1 MTCIC
6 VLTAFRLSFP
16 HLETLKK
23 ILENSTLSRY
33 VKKNIKKS
41 RPTHPIFKF
50 WSGEG
55 NITIFFFG
63 LITKPCCVRVTK
75 QYNTKAI

>member
-6 VLTAFRLSFP
+6 VLTAFCPSFP

-33 VKKNIKKS
+33 VKKKKKKKF
-41 RPTHPIFKF
+41 PTDQPNF
-50 WSGEG
+50 
-55 NITIFFFG
+55 
-63 LITKPCCVRVTK
+63 
-75 QYNTKAI
+75 